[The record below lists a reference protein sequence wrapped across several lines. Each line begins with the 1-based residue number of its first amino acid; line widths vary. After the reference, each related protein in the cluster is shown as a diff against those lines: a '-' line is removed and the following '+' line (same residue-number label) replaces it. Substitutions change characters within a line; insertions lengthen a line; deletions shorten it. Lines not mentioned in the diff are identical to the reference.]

1 MTTTFDDA
9 HGGTPV
15 SISDGD
21 GQTRSGAAVARR
33 ACVASIHVL
42 TRRKLERFKKRLEEE
57 RAAVEARITDRAEL
71 IRERVRAPDELVD
84 VADAATMLAERDQAL
99 IENDLDHDTLMKIER
114 ALERVD
120 QGTYGLSEVSGEP
133 IPRERL
139 EAVPW
144 ATTLVDERLPDRD

>member
-1 MTTTFDDA
+1 M
-9 HGGTPV
+9 
-15 SISDGD
+15 
-21 GQTRSGAAVARR
+21 
-33 ACVASIHVL
+33 L
-42 TRRKLERFKKRLEEE
+42 TRRQLERFKRRLEEE
-57 RAAVEARITDRAEL
+57 RAAVEARITDRADL

-99 IENDLDHDTLMKIER
+99 LENDLDHDTLVKIER